1 MAESKSPGAAGVGAA
16 AEITVSSYEYY
27 EEEEDEEAEAA
38 EEEDE
43 ETMDK
48 LKLAAMIKEL
58 DSVDLNTVDV
68 DLIKKAE
75 AAIS

>member
-1 MAESKSPGAAGVGAA
+1 MGTAV
-16 AEITVSSYEYY
+16 EITVPSYEYY
-27 EEEEDEEAEAA
+27 EEEEDEEAEAEAA

-43 ETMDK
+43 DEMEK

-75 AAIS
+75 AAISSSP

>member
-1 MAESKSPGAAGVGAA
+1 MGAAV
-16 AEITVSSYEYY
+16 EITVSSYEYY

-43 ETMDK
+43 DEIDEK

-75 AAIS
+75 AAISLSP